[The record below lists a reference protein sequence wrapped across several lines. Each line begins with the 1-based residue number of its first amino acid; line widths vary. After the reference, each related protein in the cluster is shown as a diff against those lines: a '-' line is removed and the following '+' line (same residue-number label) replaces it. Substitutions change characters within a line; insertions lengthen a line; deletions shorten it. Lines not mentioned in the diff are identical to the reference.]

1 MKKHLFS
8 LPEKPRMYKL
18 HESTL
23 EEGAIFQENAS
34 LYPWHLR
41 LSSPNLSA
49 MFLSS
54 SFQCLPNCECTATFG
69 FNIQQQKIYY
79 SNPNM
84 SETLLVSNFLW
95 MFAMKFIFVQYFL
108 LFVQMVQASKLGDS
122 YAKGCFPSEVS
133 LPNVLNFFFL

>member
-34 LYPWHLR
+34 LYTWHLR

-54 SFQCLPNCECTATFG
+54 SF
-69 FNIQQQKIYY
+69 
-79 SNPNM
+79 
-84 SETLLVSNFLW
+84 
-95 MFAMKFIFVQYFL
+95 
-108 LFVQMVQASKLGDS
+108 
-122 YAKGCFPSEVS
+122 
-133 LPNVLNFFFL
+133 